1 MIASPPLLSGEAAT
15 VAAPFVERIL
25 LAALFVAMLVSS
37 IAVIEPSPH
46 DGVVVLVALVGFIA
60 GLKFER
66 PTLLLLMLL
75 LVWNAAGMIALA
87 RIATDSKAIQYAAT
101 TFYMS
106 AAAVLFA
113 ALVST
118 HTMTRLASLRA
129 GYLASAVV
137 AGLAGIAG
145 HFHLFPGA
153 EMFEEYGGRAMG
165 MFKDPNVYAP
175 YLIWPALFLVSR
187 ILTRGFFP
195 RDLAMLGI
203 IMGGLFLSFSRGA
216 WGHFLFSAAITVV
229 LMILTAPSVQTR
241 RHIVMLSV
249 GGLAAAAVLIV
260 VMMAAIP
267 SVHDMFFIRAQAI
280 QDYDVGEG
288 GRFRLQELALNALLD
303 YPLGMGPFE
312 FGRKYGLQQHNVY
325 LQAFIVYGWLGGV
338 TYILTVITTIVLGF
352 RALVVRTPWQIYLIT
367 AFAAFVGEAAE
378 GFIIDTDHWRHF
390 FLLLGLVWGLS
401 AATFSASELNK
412 GAANAVAW
420 R

>member
-1 MIASPPLLSGEAAT
+1 MAGGSLVSST
-15 VAAPFVERIL
+15 PFAERIL
-25 LAALFVAMLVSS
+25 LAALFIAMAASS
-37 IAVIEPSPH
+37 VAVIEPSPH
-46 DGVVVLVALVGFIA
+46 DGLMVLVAIIGAIA
-60 GLKFER
+60 GLRFER
-66 PTLLLLMLL
+66 QTLLLLMLL
-75 LVWNAAGMIALA
+75 LVWNAAGMIALT
-87 RIATDSKAIQYAAT
+87 RIASDSKAVQYAAT

-113 ALVST
+113 ALVTSD
-118 HTMTRLASLRA
+118 TMKRLAALRA
-129 GYLASAVV
+129 GYIASAVV

-175 YLIWPALFLVSR
+175 YLIWPALFLIAR
-187 ILTRGFFP
+187 IITRGFFP

-203 IMGGLFLSFSRGA
+203 IMSGLFLSFSRGA
-216 WGHFLFSAAITVV
+216 WGHFLFSAAISVV
-229 LMILTAPSVQTR
+229 LMVVTAPSITQR

-249 GGLAAAAVLIV
+249 GGLVAAAALLGL
-260 VMMAAIP
+260 MMVAIP
-267 SVHDMFFIRAQAI
+267 SVHDMFFMRAQAI

-338 TYILTVITTIVLGF
+338 TYILTVLSTILLGF
-352 RALVVRTPWQIYLIT
+352 RALLIRTPWQIYLIT
-367 AFAAFVGEAAE
+367 AFAAFVGEVAE

-390 FLLLGLVWGLS
+390 FLLLGMVWGLA
-401 AATFSASELNK
+401 AATFNASRRQTIAS
-412 GAANAVAW
+412 GAVAW

>member
-1 MIASPPLLSGEAAT
+1 MIASPPLAAGGT
-15 VAAPFVERIL
+15 MAVSAPFAERIL
-25 LAALFVAMLVSS
+25 LTALFVAMAASS
-37 IAVIEPSPH
+37 VAFIEPSPH
-46 DGVVVLVALVGFIA
+46 DGLMVFVALAGVIA

-66 PTLLLLMLL
+66 PTLLLMMLL
-75 LVWNAAGMIALA
+75 LVWNAAGMVALT
-87 RIATDSKAIQYAAT
+87 RIASDSKAIQYAAT

-113 ALVST
+113 SLVTT

-129 GYLASAVV
+129 GYLASAVI

-175 YLIWPALFLVSR
+175 YLIWPALFLVGR

-203 IMGGLFLSFSRGA
+203 IMSGLFLSFSRGA
-216 WGHFLFSAAITVV
+216 WGHFLFSAAITVA
-229 LMILTAPSVQTR
+229 LMVLTAPSIRQR
-241 RHIVMLSV
+241 RYILMLSIGGMVAV
-249 GGLAAAAVLIV
+249 GVLIV
-260 VMMAAIP
+260 LMMVAIP

-338 TYILTVITTIVLGF
+338 TYVVMVISTILIGF
-352 RALVVRTPWQIYLIT
+352 RALLVRTPWQLYLIT

-390 FLLLGLVWGLS
+390 FLLLGLVWGLA
-401 AATFSASELNK
+401 AATFSTSRVPS
-412 GAANAVAW
+412 GAAAVAW